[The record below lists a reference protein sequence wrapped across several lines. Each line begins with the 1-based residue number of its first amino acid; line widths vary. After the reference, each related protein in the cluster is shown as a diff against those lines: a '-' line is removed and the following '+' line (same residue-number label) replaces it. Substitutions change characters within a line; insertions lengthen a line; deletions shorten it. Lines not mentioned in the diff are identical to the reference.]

1 MKSLRIQRPGLWLA
15 MGLGMSMTT
24 GCGAQQAQVAAPP
37 QMSWSVSS
45 AALSLMVPVAGVHPT
60 QVPDTFFAPRSGGRV
75 HQASD
80 IPAPEGTPV
89 VSADDGMI
97 ARFGQNRLGG
107 NMIYALDAAGHYVYY
122 YAHLQRF
129 ADGLYTGQRVRR
141 GEVLGYVGS
150 TGNASPDA
158 PHLHFQ
164 LMLRPADGSIHGGPP
179 IDPRPVFALPG
190 EISL

>member
-1 MKSLRIQRPGLWLA
+1 MKRPKILRIGLRTGLCGLFLA
-15 MGLGMSMTT
+15 V
-24 GCGAQQAQVAAPP
+24 GCAQQAQVAP
-37 QMSWSVSS
+37 QQMTWSISS
-45 AALSLMVPVAGVHPT
+45 SSLSLMVPVLGVYPA

-89 VSADDGMI
+89 LSADDGVI
-97 ARFGQNRLGG
+97 VRFGQNRLGG
-107 NMIYALDAAGHYVYY
+107 NMIYALDAAGQYVYY

-141 GEVLGYVGS
+141 GEVLGYVGT

-190 EISL
+190 ALASL